1 MILMLTAAGAPDER
15 ITGLALGADD
25 YLPKPFHFRELV
37 LRVRSLARRRPTTRP
52 PSLRAGEI
60 ELDTLTGSVTR
71 DGRALDLTAK
81 ERAVLEALLAASP
94 AYLTPEKLLEQAWD
108 ENADPFT
115 NTVRVTIGRLR
126 RKLGDP
132 SVIETAPGTGYRI
145 ATPPGDEHLSR

>member
-1 MILMLTAAGAPDER
+1 MGSESAADRVDVCVGVGAGCEVDVVAGDPQLGGCGGAER
-15 ITGLALGADD
+15 
-25 YLPKPFHFRELV
+25 
-37 LRVRSLARRRPTTRP
+37 
-52 PSLRAGEI
+52 LRAEEQLG
-60 ELDTLTGSVTR
+60 VTR

-81 ERAVLEALLAASP
+81 ERAVLEALLTASP

-145 ATPPGDEHLSR
+145 ATPPGDERLSR